1 MSEPVWR
8 GLNILSGMLLV
19 LALRVLF
26 FCVLGLAYSLHMAC
40 TVRCCNAVNRGTQR
54 LQDQSDKCYMLSL
67 VEVEGFFENYEL

>member
-1 MSEPVWR
+1 VSEPVWR

-26 FCVLGLAYSLHMAC
+26 FFVFWDWPTHCIWP
-40 TVRCCNAVNRGTQR
+40 AVNRGTQR
-54 LQDQSDKCYMLSL
+54 LQNQSDKCYMLSL